1 MIFAEKNYE
10 DRSGEP
16 ILCPIREAAILDRRR
31 GSRKISGAISESV
44 VFGNGPDFREGYLD
58 ANTFADGGN
67 EHVCGARPGG
77 SESHNKGTKAQ
88 ATKSI
93 AAVPKRHK
101 HKATEGA
108 IYERST

>member
-1 MIFAEKNYE
+1 MILVEKATGIGTGAYTVRDNRSDSCPTGEWEAE
-10 DRSGEP
+10 R
-16 ILCPIREAAILDRRR
+16 CPATQLSLGVWER
-31 GSRKISGAISESV
+31 
-44 VFGNGPDFREGYLD
+44 PDFREGYLD